1 MRIKM
6 LIVLTVVVLLSGCSK
21 GDRIK
26 GSSEIDWVDF
36 VKINGVSYSGS
47 WDRVIKNPSQVTTE
61 IVGKV
66 DFKVADVV
74 TNPDYRIKD
83 GDAAFLEKGTP
94 LYRVEGFK
102 TNEVIAAMDEASIG
116 GYRIYVE
123 DDFTKNVRQ
132 SYKDINKDKIE
143 RIELFRLENVKPY
156 RTLSDSEAKR
166 FIHLLESGKNTQN
179 YTPQNKEGDPEYYK
193 VVYYTDQPI
202 AYAFSLAD
210 DGVEVFFSPGD
221 TRIVDKEIRTL
232 IQP

>member
-21 GDRIK
+21 GDRIT
-26 GSSEIDWVDF
+26 GSAEIDWVDF
-36 VKINGVSYSGS
+36 VKINGASYSGS

-74 TNPDYRIKD
+74 TNPDYRLKD
-83 GDAAFLEKGTP
+83 GDAAFLEMGTP

-102 TNEVIAAMDEASIG
+102 ANEVIAAMDEASIG

-123 DDFTKNVRQ
+123 NDFSTNVRQ
-132 SYKDINKDKIE
+132 SYKDLNKDKIE
-143 RIELFRLENVKPY
+143 RIELFHLEDVKPY
-156 RTLSDSEAKR
+156 RTLSGSEAKR
-166 FIHLLESGKNTQN
+166 FVHLLESGKDTPD
-179 YTPQNKEGDPEYYK
+179 YTPQNKEKDPEYYK
-193 VVYYTDQPI
+193 VVFYTDQPF

-210 DGVEVFFSPGD
+210 DGIEVYFFPWD
-221 TRIVDKEIRTL
+221 TRIVDKDLRTL

>member
-1 MRIKM
+1 M

>member
-1 MRIKM
+1 M

-123 DDFTKNVRQ
+123 DDFTKKVRQ